1 MTIQSRETAIKGK
14 LIMIENKTSTIV
26 RDVEA
31 IKIAED
37 SFNESALTSRDD
49 NSQF

>member
-14 LIMIENKTSTIV
+14 LILIDNKPNPNV
-26 RDVEA
+26 RDGEA
-31 IKIAED
+31 IKISED